1 MECNEVKIN
10 DEFIDP
16 IQNIT
21 LNPFFMSRIIHAFI
35 QGYEKPSVPF
45 NIIYIVLP
53 IIYYGPSRKLL
64 TKAQSRSSLRTLF
77 VDDIDKATALGG
89 LQERM
94 LYFNTL
100 TNQSFIIAANEE
112 RVRLNSNGM
121 IELTQNIKYKE
132 ISNKNVR
139 EFIRAAHYL
148 GLLCSKIEISNVYRL
163 LGVIIL

>member
-77 VDDIDKATALGG
+77 VDDIDKATALGD
-89 LQERM
+89 
-94 LYFNTL
+94 F
-100 TNQSFIIAANEE
+100 
-112 RVRLNSNGM
+112 
-121 IELTQNIKYKE
+121 K
-132 ISNKNVR
+132 R
-139 EFIRAAHYL
+139 E
-148 GLLCSKIEISNVYRL
+148 CS
-163 LGVIIL
+163 ILIP